1 MDKNYRYDFSGRLT
15 AVTDMGQC
23 NPDRLHF
30 ADADASGRILV
41 EYVYSASGNLVVKKI
56 GGNITSTYAYD
67 ELLNIKALKTETEKQ
82 TLADNHYF
90 YDGNG
95 NQIRREG
102 LEGTTGYAYD
112 GRNRLTEISY
122 PSALGGY
129 TEKLGYDAAGN
140 RIRRETEQEIT
151 TYRYDNCNRLQE
163 LRREYKNTETA
174 TAQPEMIR
182 YTYDRQGNMLS
193 EGEKK
198 YSYDSFGRM
207 VRAEIPVESPG
218 TREFQVQINRYDGEG
233 LRHEME
239 ENGRLIKFLY
249 NEDREVVAEE
259 TGNGTITRYIR
270 GLGIISSDSEEAKT
284 YYHYVSDEQGSITHI
299 LSEDAE
305 ILNHYSYDAFGNTI
319 EKTEKVENRFCY
331 NGEMLDPV
339 TQQYYLRARF
349 YNPVIGRFMQE
360 DTYYGDGLNL
370 YQYCQ
375 ANPVGYVDPS
385 GHNCGTTQSR
395 YNSDEEQHPKANA
408 ADAYQSATEKKSVKK
423 DGSES
428 GSYSSLRDLMS
439 PEEVTRY
446 DGYWNKV
453 GYDKAITARNM
464 LIQNTVDAN
473 KKAVAIG
480 AYDIETGNV
489 TAKFAGAIPD
499 TINNQL
505 IERANLI
512 GGIGSKGI
520 NGKNTVGVCAEFQ
533 AANELLSNGGN
544 LTNIRFTEAVRPRT
558 GKVIP
563 TCSNCIEM
571 FYESFK

>member
-1 MDKNYRYDFSGRLT
+1 M
-15 AVTDMGQC
+15 A
-23 NPDRLHF
+23 
-30 ADADASGRILV
+30 
-41 EYVYSASGNLVVKKI
+41 EYVYSASGNPVVKKI

-67 ELLNIKALKTETEKQ
+67 ELLNIKALKTEAGKQ

-163 LRREYKNTETA
+163 LRREYKNAEIS
-174 TAQPEMIR
+174 TAQPQIIR

-207 VRAEIPVESPG
+207 VRAEVPVEHRGASNKPDEHAG
-218 TREFQVQINRYDGEG
+218 FNHAAQSTGETFGTQENSSATREFQVQINRYDGEG

-259 TGNGTITRYIR
+259 TSNGTITRYIR

-284 YYHYVSDEQGSITHI
+284 YYHYVSDEQGSITHV

-305 ILNHYSYDAFGNTI
+305 ILNHYNYDAFGNII
-319 EKTEKVENRFCY
+319 EKTEQVENRFCY
-331 NGEMLDPV
+331 NGEMLDSI

-349 YNPVIGRFMQE
+349 YNPVIGRFTQE

-375 ANPVGYVDPS
+375 ANPLGYVDPS
-385 GHNCGTTQSR
+385 GHNCETTQSR
-395 YNSDEEQHPKANA
+395 YNSNEEQHPKANA
-408 ADAYQSATEKKSVKK
+408 ADAYQSATEKGNSKSGSSSVDDVYDGVKK
-423 DGSES
+423 ASEYLKQQGVPRKFRKQILESFDVRTIKLETAGENTYGLRFYGGNASAEGRYLFETFSPLTNRENLALPYEWNSMTGIRQFQVKS
-428 GSYSSLRDLMS
+428 GTTM
-439 PEEVTRY
+439 
-446 DGYWNKV
+446 
-453 GYDKAITARNM
+453 ITGAAAPQ
-464 LIQNTVDAN
+464 LSFGGQYIGGAN
-473 KKAVAIG
+473 QW
-480 AYDIETGNV
+480 Y
-489 TAKFAGAIPD
+489 
-499 TINNQL
+499 INNLEDL
-505 IERANLI
+505 I
-512 GGIGSKGI
+512 K
-520 NGKNTVGVCAEFQ
+520 CH
-533 AANELLSNGGN
+533 
-544 LTNIRFTEAVRPRT
+544 
-558 GKVIP
+558 
-563 TCSNCIEM
+563 
-571 FYESFK
+571 

>member
-1 MDKNYRYDFSGRLT
+1 M
-15 AVTDMGQC
+15 
-23 NPDRLHF
+23 
-30 ADADASGRILV
+30 
-41 EYVYSASGNLVVKKI
+41 
-56 GGNITSTYAYD
+56 
-67 ELLNIKALKTETEKQ
+67 
-82 TLADNHYF
+82 
-90 YDGNG
+90 
-95 NQIRREG
+95 
-102 LEGTTGYAYD
+102 
-112 GRNRLTEISY
+112 
-122 PSALGGY
+122 
-129 TEKLGYDAAGN
+129 LGYDAAGN

-151 TYRYDNCNRLQE
+151 TYRYDICNRLQE
-163 LRREYKNTETA
+163 LRREYKNAETA

-182 YTYDRQGNMLS
+182 YTYDRQGNMLREKS
-193 EGEKK
+193 MKSGEEKK

-207 VRAEIPVESPG
+207 VRAEVPVESTA

-284 YYHYVSDEQGSITHI
+284 YYHYVSDEQGSITHV

-305 ILNHYSYDAFGNTI
+305 ILNHYNYDAFGNII

-349 YNPVIGRFMQE
+349 YNPVIGRFTQE

-428 GSYSSLRDLMS
+428 GTPSGFY
-439 PEEVTRY
+439 
-446 DGYWNKV
+446 
-453 GYDKAITARNM
+453 
-464 LIQNTVDAN
+464 QDAN
-473 KKAVAIG
+473 GRWHRPNGQFASNTEVGIVNNSEHYLHRSYIRQSTIDAVNSNTKVNYKTGQI
-480 AYDIETGNV
+480 YDEISRKWVNPSNVELGHTTGNEYWYWRNWAESQGM
-489 TAKFAGAIPD
+489 TQSQFNEFMNNPD
-499 TINNQL
+499 FYRWQDI
-505 IERANLI
+505 I
-512 GGIGSKGI
+512 
-520 NGKNTVGVCAEFQ
+520 
-533 AANELLSNGGN
+533 SNRSH
-544 LTNIRFTEAVRPRT
+544 I
-558 GKVIP
+558 
-563 TCSNCIEM
+563 
-571 FYESFK
+571 YEDPH

>member
-1 MDKNYRYDFSGRLT
+1 MSTRIT
-15 AVTDMGQC
+15 AGISDSLWATRFVRMLWQE
-23 NPDRLHF
+23 
-30 ADADASGRILV
+30 I
-41 EYVYSASGNLVVKKI
+41 
-56 GGNITSTYAYD
+56 
-67 ELLNIKALKTETEKQ
+67 
-82 TLADNHYF
+82 
-90 YDGNG
+90 
-95 NQIRREG
+95 
-102 LEGTTGYAYD
+102 GYAYD

-163 LRREYKNTETA
+163 LRREYKNTEIS
-174 TAQPEMIR
+174 TAQPQIIR

-207 VRAEIPVESPG
+207 VRAEVPVEHRGASNQPDEHAG
-218 TREFQVQINRYDGEG
+218 FSNAAQSTGETFGIQENSSATREFQVQINRYDGEG

-259 TGNGTITRYIR
+259 TSNGTITRYIR

-284 YYHYVSDEQGSITHI
+284 YYHYVSDEQGSITHV
-299 LSEDAE
+299 LSEDVE
-305 ILNHYSYDAFGNTI
+305 ILNHYSYDAFGNII

-349 YNPVIGRFMQE
+349 YNPVIGRFTQE

-385 GHNCGTTQSR
+385 GHNCETTQSR
-395 YNSDEEQHPKANA
+395 YNSNEEQHPKADA
-408 ADAYQSATEKKSVKK
+408 AEAYQSATEKGNSK
-423 DGSES
+423 S
-428 GSYSSLRDLMS
+428 GSKSKWWHEGYVDDLSDIQMILGVKQSDKGLSTLGSATSENAMSAGKAWVGDNYNVIKDNSGNILGYSSA
-439 PEEVTRY
+439 
-446 DGYWNKV
+446 DGMR
-453 GYDKAITARNM
+453 AFR
-464 LIQNTVDAN
+464 IQYKPKEGMWRAN
-473 KKAVAIG
+473 FQENIMV
-480 AYDIETGNV
+480 
-489 TAKFAGAIPD
+489 
-499 TINNQL
+499 NNQYPNPGQHSSQL
-505 IERANLI
+505 
-512 GGIGSKGI
+512 
-520 NGKNTVGVCAEFQ
+520 KNVHIDI
-533 AANELLSNGGN
+533 LD
-544 LTNIRFTEAVRPRT
+544 
-558 GKVIP
+558 
-563 TCSNCIEM
+563 
-571 FYESFK
+571 